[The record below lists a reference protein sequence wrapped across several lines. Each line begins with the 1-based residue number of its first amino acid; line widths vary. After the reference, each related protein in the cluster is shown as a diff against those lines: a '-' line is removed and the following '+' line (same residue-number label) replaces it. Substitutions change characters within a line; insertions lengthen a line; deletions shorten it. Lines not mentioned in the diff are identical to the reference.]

1 MKFGRIQPNPRFP
14 GLREIIEAHPEWL
27 KPWAGMFF
35 RFQTIDFPMP
45 KHVLGG
51 EGAYKRGGRWNRP
64 GIAAVYGSTNDVTA
78 LEESKANDRY
88 YGLVTKTPRL
98 VVAIDAQLVGVL
110 DLTSAGMRRALG
122 VTLDELAEEDWR
134 KLLEAGQE
142 SLSQALGRAAAA
154 VGASGLLAKSAVV
167 RQGVNV
173 VVFPKAHRDD
183 RMEVVEGDKL
193 VRLGVRVRA

>member
-1 MKFGRIQPNPRFP
+1 MKFDRIQPNPRFAE
-14 GLREIIEAHPEWL
+14 LREIIVDHPEWL

-35 RFQTIDFPMP
+35 RFQTIDFPIP
-45 KHVLGG
+45 KDVLSG
-51 EGAYKRGGRWNRP
+51 EGSYKRGGRWNRP
-64 GIAAVYGSTNDVTA
+64 GIAAVYGSANDVTA

-98 VVAIDAQLVGVL
+98 VVAIEAQLVGVL
-110 DLTSAGMRRALG
+110 DLTTVGIRRSLG
-122 VTLDELAEEDWR
+122 VTLNELAGEDWR

-154 VGASGLLAKSAVV
+154 VGASCLLAKSAVV

-173 VVFPKAHRDD
+173 VVFPKAHRGD

-193 VRLGVRVRA
+193 VRLGIRVRA